1 MNAAKV
7 EKVKDEKY
15 IYLTTTGRN
24 TRRAH
29 TVELWFAITGGKIY
43 LSHEGAYTD
52 WMKNLMENDLVEY
65 RIGNIQFKGRARIVT
80 SGDVFEMGK
89 SVLYH
94 KYYGLASK
102 ETIDD
107 WFSMST
113 VVEIT
118 PQLEFGRDPKDAKIA

>member
-29 TVELWFAITGGKIY
+29 TVELWFAIAMGKIY

-52 WMKNLMENDLVEY
+52 WMKNIMENDLVEY
-65 RIGNIQFKGRARIVT
+65 RIGKIHFKGRARLVT

-89 SVLYH
+89 SALYH

-118 PQLEFGRDPKDAKIA
+118 PQLEVGRDPKDAKIA